1 MNTQEAIGLLN
12 YMLRDIENDAPNG
25 KNCIEAQALTHA
37 IEHMKQ
43 TVGYDLLPIIP
54 TPEMMQAGSQIKPNP
69 EKDGS
74 WGYVNRVYHAMIGAA
89 PTVKQY
95 LTVEPPQENRG
106 APEGWQL
113 VPKKPTVEMKIVGR
127 TTHWKAVE
135 IYKEM
140 LSAAPEPPQERK
152 D

>member
-1 MNTQEAIGLLN
+1 MNTQESIKILDQLMRSEELHYDTEAT
-12 YMLRDIENDAPNG
+12 DA
-25 KNCIEAQALTHA
+25 LHHA
-37 IEHMKQ
+37 IEHLSQ
-43 TVGYDLLPIIP
+43 TLP
-54 TPEMMQAGSQIKPNP
+54 A
-69 EKDGS
+69 
-74 WGYVNRVYHAMIGAA
+74 
-89 PTVKQY
+89 
-95 LTVEPPQENRG
+95 VEQEARFAQRG

>member
-1 MNTQEAIGLLN
+1 MNNRECMDVLGQ
-12 YMLRDIENDAPNG
+12 MLCYICDNQPNG
-25 KNCIEAQALTHA
+25 ANSIDAEALTHA
-37 IEHMKQ
+37 IEHMK
-43 TVGYDLLPIIP
+43 
-54 TPEMMQAGSQIKPNP
+54 
-69 EKDGS
+69 
-74 WGYVNRVYHAMIGAA
+74 
-89 PTVKQY
+89 
-95 LTVEPPQENRG
+95 RG

>member
-1 MNTQEAIGLLN
+1 MNTQEAIGLLEELKEVHN
-12 YMLRDIENDAPNG
+12 YTPPY
-25 KNCIEAQALTHA
+25 IEALAHA
-37 IEHMKQ
+37 IEHMK
-43 TVGYDLLPIIP
+43 
-54 TPEMMQAGSQIKPNP
+54 
-69 EKDGS
+69 
-74 WGYVNRVYHAMIGAA
+74 
-89 PTVKQY
+89 
-95 LTVEPPQENRG
+95 RG